1 MSAVTNAH
9 FFRQAVACIK
19 AGVAFGWHEL
29 NAGNISLL
37 LTEDEV
43 GEVSAEFAQGEQ
55 SVRLEAAVPSL
66 AGRYVFTT
74 VAGSCFLNA
83 DICPEKLFCICL
95 IGQDGAA
102 VYKVWGDGAPT
113 SELTAHLLSLAV
125 LDERGEGRAVYHCHP
140 ESVIALSAL
149 LPLDD
154 AAFTK
159 VLWQSAAEYSFM
171 FPSGIG
177 VIGFA
182 VPGSVRLAKF
192 TARKLKRCDVV
203 VWAFHGL
210 FSAGGDMLS
219 AFGRAQA
226 ADKAFRVRMMI
237 LAAGKKPLNSMAPAE
252 ISEAAKSRGKKLNK
266 AFLDTLEY

>member
-1 MSAVTNAH
+1 M
-9 FFRQAVACIK
+9 
-19 AGVAFGWHEL
+19 
-29 NAGNISLL
+29 
-37 LTEDEV
+37 
-43 GEVSAEFAQGEQ
+43 
-55 SVRLEAAVPSL
+55 
-66 AGRYVFTT
+66 
-74 VAGSCFLNA
+74 
-83 DICPEKLFCICL
+83 
-95 IGQDGAA
+95 
-102 VYKVWGDGAPT
+102 
-113 SELTAHLLSLAV
+113 SLAV

-159 VLWQSAAEYSFM
+159 ALWQSAAEYSFM

-210 FSAGGDMLS
+210 FSAGGDILS

-226 ADKAFRVRMMI
+226 VDKAFRVRMMI
-237 LAAGKKPLNSMAPAE
+237 LSAGKKPLNSMTPAE
-252 ISEAAKSRGKKLNK
+252 LSEAAKARGKKLNK